1 MPYFDV
7 STKKKFSQQLNQVN
21 RMSHVIMNTSES
33 FALQQVGH
41 IIHCHLTVEFSY
53 FCSETLNTSFN
64 RILINRIQ
72 IK

>member
-1 MPYFDV
+1 
-7 STKKKFSQQLNQVN
+7 
-21 RMSHVIMNTSES
+21 MSHVIMNTSES

-41 IIHCHLTVEFSY
+41 IIHCHLTVAFSY